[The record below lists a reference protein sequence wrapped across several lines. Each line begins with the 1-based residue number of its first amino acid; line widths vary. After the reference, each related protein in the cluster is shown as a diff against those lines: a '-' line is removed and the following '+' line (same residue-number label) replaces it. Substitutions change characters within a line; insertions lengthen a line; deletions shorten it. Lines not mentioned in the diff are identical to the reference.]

1 MAEGARIAAGEGA
14 DIIDINMGCPSK
26 VVTNGMSGSALMRD
40 LDHAVS
46 LIDAVIA
53 AVDVPVTVKMRK
65 GWDERTLNAPDLAIR
80 AAAAG
85 VKAVTVHG
93 RTRCDFFNGTA
104 DWSFV
109 RRVKERLSIPVFVNG
124 DILTA
129 TDAAEALAR
138 SGADGVMVG
147 RGAYGRPWQ
156 PGRIAEA
163 LRSGVDPGNP
173 PTETIAEL
181 VLEHYDALLSHYGIG
196 LGVRNARKHLVWY
209 VEGCVAGLAEQKA
222 WRARLCGPDDPAPV
236 RRAIREL
243 YQQQA
248 ELAA

>member
-80 AAAAG
+80 AEGAG

-104 DWSFV
+104 DWGFV

-129 TDAAEALAR
+129 TDAATALAQ

-156 PGRIAEA
+156 PGRIAKA

-173 PTETIAEL
+173 PAETIAEL

-209 VEGCVAGLAEQKA
+209 VEGCVAGLTEQKA
-222 WRARLCGPDDPAPV
+222 WRARLCGPDDPVLV